1 MYDQS
6 VDGFKGMHFMSM
18 RSSFVPASVKH
29 LFHFIL
35 HFILVGNQWKFKKLW
50 IGQPFCCCYITYF
63 PRIQSDDVTFFFNN
77 RFCSWKRE
85 NCLDSYK
92 RFARLIRL
100 TPQQDWTN
108 SILWNRCFSID
119 FIWQHIDEKG
129 KDLPKWF
136 ASGLKNDRNW
146 RELNYRIRF
155 RKDSKKCPE
164 KSDKIQK

>member
-1 MYDQS
+1 MYDLS

-35 HFILVGNQWKFKKLW
+35 HFILVGNESLKNCESANHFVVV
-50 IGQPFCCCYITYF
+50 TY
-63 PRIQSDDVTFFFNN
+63 RISSNTERWCIIFFNN
-77 RFCSWKRE
+77 NFYSWKRE

-92 RFARLIRL
+92 RFVRLIRL

-136 ASGLKNDRNW
+136 ASGLKNGRNW

-164 KSDKIQK
+164 KSDKIKK

>member
-1 MYDQS
+1 MALKACTSCQWGLVLCLRVWNTY
-6 VDGFKGMHFMSM
+6 FT
-18 RSSFVPASVKH
+18 SF
-29 LFHFIL
+29 FIL
-35 HFILVGNQWKFKKLW
+35 FLSGIYESLKNCESAN
-50 IGQPFCCCYITYF
+50 PFVVVTY
-63 PRIQSDDVTFFFNN
+63 RISSNTERWCIIFFNN
-77 RFCSWKRE
+77 NFYSWKRE

-155 RKDSKKCPE
+155 RKDKKNALRNRT
-164 KSDKIQK
+164 KFRNNKGKF